1 MTSIDILVPVYNRAN
16 YLPGLLDSC
25 LAQTLPANKIILV
38 DDASHEPEVQTILT
52 DYAARFANVVLI
64 THETNQG
71 ICSAQETGLKSSTAD
86 FIAFLDCD
94 DFLPAHALQMVAA
107 QIHDEVD
114 YIFTDRI
121 EIDESEEYRLVRYG
135 GQPQLAGK
143 GEIADHL
150 LEHMV
155 ASHLKVI
162 RRTRLL
168 EVGGFSDSHNGVQD
182 WDIALKIAELG
193 RFVYLAEP
201 LYFHRVHANQVSQT
215 QNVKMIRDT
224 NTVRR
229 AAFVRRNPTL
239 QSRQRKFLDLS
250 GDYQLSRI
258 LNLVEAAAEFN
269 SAVGITEDGTTVFVP
284 MLINRDQPRSLEEP
298 ISFLLI
304 HHKVVFQSD
313 DLKPFLMS
321 RHPPS
326 ICYISSMEI
335 SSDASYRIRWLNS
348 FFDYVLALDDLGALA
363 IQSFLH
369 DQLEVVRP
377 TQGQ

>member
-1 MTSIDILVPVYNRAN
+1 MISIDILVPVYNRAN
-16 YLPGLLDSC
+16 YLRGLLESC

-38 DDASHEPEVQTILT
+38 DDASHEPEVQTILA
-52 DYAARFANVVLI
+52 DYAERFANVVLI
-64 THETNQG
+64 THETNRG
-71 ICSAQETGLKSSTAD
+71 ICSAQETGLKSSNAD

-135 GQPQLAGK
+135 GQPQLVGK

-229 AAFVRRNPTL
+229 AAFVRRNPAL
-239 QSRQRKFLDLS
+239 ESRQRKFLDLS

-269 SAVGITEDGTTVFVP
+269 SALGITEDGTTAFVP
-284 MLINRDQPRSLEEP
+284 MLINRDQPRSLEDP

-335 SSDASYRIRWLNS
+335 SSDASHRIRWLNS

-369 DQLEVVRP
+369 DQLEVIRP
-377 TQGQ
+377 V